1 MPGKNNKKVEQI
13 RVAGKYD
20 EYAQRARDIRM
31 KDGKKMERVNLDKS
45 GRRVGESTH
54 IMVDAN
60 IDDRNV
66 AFPTLFPHSEKSDRW
81 IDYSGGQDPKLKG
94 KGSDIRGAYEEAR
107 KRGEVFEFGQD
118 EREAKKFAEGSWKD
132 K

>member
-1 MPGKNNKKVEQI
+1 MPEKNNQKVEQV
-13 RVAGKYD
+13 RTAGKYD

-31 KDGKKMERVNLDKS
+31 KDGEKMERVNLDKS

-54 IMVDAN
+54 IMTSAN

-66 AFPTLFPHSEKSDRW
+66 AFPTLFPNKEKPGRW
-81 IDYSGGQDPKLKG
+81 VDYSGGQDKKYKG
-94 KGSDIRGAYEEAR
+94 RGSDVRGAYDEAR
-107 KRGEVFEFGQD
+107 QRGEIFEFGQD
-118 EREAKKFAEGSWKD
+118 EKEADKFAKGSWKD